1 MFRFKRVPLVRSLV
15 AVAAIAMAAPVV
27 AQMTPCF
34 VECHEEGMQNT
45 EKGMPDWEVQ
55 LLFHLCMDFC

>member
-1 MFRFKRVPLVRSLV
+1 
-15 AVAAIAMAAPVV
+15 MAAPVV

-34 VECHEEGMQNT
+34 VKCHKEAMENA

-55 LLFHLCMDFC
+55 LLFYLCNEFC